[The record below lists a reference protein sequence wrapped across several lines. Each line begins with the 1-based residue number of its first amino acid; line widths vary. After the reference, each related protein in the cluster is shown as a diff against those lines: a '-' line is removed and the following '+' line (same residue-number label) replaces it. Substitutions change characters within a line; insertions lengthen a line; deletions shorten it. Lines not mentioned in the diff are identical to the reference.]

1 MLDTGLLRFLLM
13 WVKISNGSEFMQ
25 GKSLGCPSVIL
36 MWDSDLV
43 NYLCYFRAE
52 VFDIMDKCTVV
63 VGLISQ

>member
-1 MLDTGLLRFLLM
+1 M
-13 WVKISNGSEFMQ
+13 WVKISYGSEFMQ
-25 GKSLGCPSVIL
+25 GKSLECPSVIL

-52 VFDIMDKCTVV
+52 VFDTVDKCTVV